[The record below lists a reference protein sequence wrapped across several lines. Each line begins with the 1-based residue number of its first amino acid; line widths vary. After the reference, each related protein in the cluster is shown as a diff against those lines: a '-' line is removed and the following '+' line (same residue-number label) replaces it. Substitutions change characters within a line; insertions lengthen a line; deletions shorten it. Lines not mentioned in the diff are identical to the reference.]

1 MSIARK
7 FAASLLTIFRRPVT
21 SRDDQWYA
29 RCIAG
34 LWCVSRKVGDT
45 IENLYYPPP
54 GYKDS
59 PVLAGFKTQHE
70 ARQAAAKAN
79 AERSRL
85 HDRR

>member
-7 FAASLLTIFRRPVT
+7 LAAILRPLFRRQPE
-21 SRDDQWYA
+21 RDDQWYE

-59 PVLAGFKTQHE
+59 PVLAGFKSQRE
-70 ARQAAAKAN
+70 AREAAAKAN

-85 HDRR
+85 HDRC

>member
-7 FAASLLTIFRRPVT
+7 LAASLLTIFRRPVT

-59 PVLAGFKTQHE
+59 PVLAGFKSQRE
-70 ARQAAAKAN
+70 ARKAAAKAN
-79 AERSRL
+79 DEARNAA
-85 HDRR
+85 

>member
-1 MSIARK
+1 VSK
-7 FAASLLTIFRRPVT
+7 LAAILRPLFCRQPA
-21 SRDDQWYA
+21 RDDQWYA

-79 AERSRL
+79 AGVAP
-85 HDRR
+85 

>member
-1 MSIARK
+1 MRVKHRERFNDS
-7 FAASLLTIFRRPVT
+7 P
-21 SRDDQWYA
+21 RDDQWYA

>member
-7 FAASLLTIFRRPVT
+7 LAASLLTIFRRPVT

-34 LWCVSRKVGDT
+34 TWYVSRKVGDT

-54 GYKDS
+54 GYKDGS
-59 PVLAGFKTQHE
+59 VLANFKSPRE
-70 ARQAAAKAN
+70 ARKAASKAN
-79 AERSRL
+79 AAK
-85 HDRR
+85 